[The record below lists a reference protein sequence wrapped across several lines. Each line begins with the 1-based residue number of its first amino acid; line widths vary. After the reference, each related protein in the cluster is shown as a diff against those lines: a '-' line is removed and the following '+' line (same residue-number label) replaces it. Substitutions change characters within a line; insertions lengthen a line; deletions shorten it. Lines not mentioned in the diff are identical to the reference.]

1 MTKCRPKFLKIIICQ
16 KSSKLPTSVTK
27 LCQNAPFFNSK
38 TRAPQQSGRE
48 LKQHAR
54 ARSPNTG
61 RRSAGCAA
69 PASRPAGSPPSIY
82 RRGPAMHV
90 SLRRRIFFAAQNSE
104 EYGVS
109 FTGRRDLCWCIP
121 VSEIRSLFA
130 RKKKRSLFPFFG
142 SAHATT
148 LLPSFRRGTLF
159 FFFSS
164 FPSSCL
170 LFARNRLKEGR
181 KSRVEAKP

>member
-1 MTKCRPKFLKIIICQ
+1 MLSIISTKCRPKFLKIIIFQ

-109 FTGRRDLCWCIP
+109 LLGWGEEGGRGFEGTSSRSRIGVRRRVPASCAVFFYGLHYSWG
-121 VSEIRSLFA
+121 SE
-130 RKKKRSLFPFFG
+130 
-142 SAHATT
+142 
-148 LLPSFRRGTLF
+148 
-159 FFFSS
+159 
-164 FPSSCL
+164 
-170 LFARNRLKEGR
+170 
-181 KSRVEAKP
+181 KSRQFAVVKPIPICPVCIFDFWVV